1 MRAPEKGVVGSAVVD
16 AGQRSGPRTTRPA
29 RTACRQTPAQVRSP
43 EPPACPVSRPSAP
56 QRSQIPR
63 KYITPYLSAIPPAG
77 LENFG
82 LGFYKDVAPTALG
95 ISRKGTEM
103 LI

>member
-63 KYITPYLSAIPPAG
+63 KYITPYLSALPPAG
-77 LENFG
+77 RHLPLLTELEFVSIAQLQRCRPAG
-82 LGFYKDVAPTALG
+82 AG
-95 ISRKGTEM
+95 
-103 LI
+103 